1 MHRLVVALVALLGLA
16 AGGVVASYFFLSG
29 VTDRAASLAPS
40 NAAFYLNVYLQPSTG
55 QQMNLS
61 GLIGRLPGF
70 ADAATLDAKVDQVVQ
85 SLLSGTGIDYATEV
99 KPWLGDQIA
108 VAGWPSDGDPSGA
121 TTVVMA
127 AVKDRAAA
135 EAAVADL
142 AAGGTAF
149 STEAH
154 AGVDVHV
161 AEGSAYAFV
170 DDLLLVSPS
179 ATGIEAVIDV
189 GGGAESLAD
198 RSDFREAM
206 ARIPSDHLASA
217 FFDLAA
223 LVEAGGVEGQ
233 FGSFSTASAALVAE
247 RDGLRLSGSAP
258 FDIAVAAESARDR
271 FAMGTEPS
279 SLVEWMPEDTVAEA
293 VVFGL
298 RQTLEDAETA
308 IGSTGGGEDALG
320 LLDTVRAIAAFGLG
334 IDLDRE
340 VLPLLDREVGIALS
354 DLDGALPRGQL
365 LLRPDDA
372 EAATAALELLA
383 ERLEAVGATTR
394 TESRDGVDVT
404 ILTLPDTG
412 DVAYAIVDGIVILGF
427 SADDVMAAVS
437 AHASGASLAATDA
450 YAQTFEVAGQRAGTE
465 AFVDIGRLWELRVL
479 DDAAADLPSDARD
492 ILGALGTF
500 GVTVPSRDD
509 QIEFHAVM
517 TVPDRNAE

>member
-1 MHRLVVALVALLGLA
+1 MHRLVVALVSLLALVG
-16 AGGVVASYFFLSG
+16 AGVITSFFLLSG
-29 VTDRAASLAPS
+29 ATDRAASLAPS
-40 NAAFYLNVYLQPSTG
+40 NAAFYLNVYLQPSAG

-70 ADAATLDAKVDQVVQ
+70 ADAATLDAKVDQVVE
-85 SLLSGTGIDYATEV
+85 SLLSGTGIDYATQV

-108 VAGWPSDGDPSGA
+108 LAGWPSADDPSGA

-127 AVKDRAAA
+127 AVKDEAAA

-142 AAGGTAF
+142 AAGGAAF
-149 STEAH
+149 GTEAH
-154 AGVDVHV
+154 AGIDVHV
-161 AEGSAYAFV
+161 TEGSAYAFV

-179 ATGIEAVIDV
+179 ATAIEAVIDV
-189 GGGAESLAD
+189 RGGAESLAD

-206 ARIPSDHLASA
+206 ARVPSDHIASA
-217 FFDLAA
+217 FVDLAA
-223 LVEAGGVEGQ
+223 LADSGGLEGQ

-247 RDGLRLSGSAP
+247 RDGLRVSGSAP
-258 FDIAVAAESARDR
+258 FDVASAAESARDR
-271 FAMGTEPS
+271 FALGTEPS

-298 RQTLEDAETA
+298 RQTLEDAEAA
-308 IGSTGGGEDALG
+308 IGSAAGGEDALG

-354 DLDGALPRGQL
+354 DLDGDLPRGQL

-372 EAATAALELLA
+372 EAASATLDLLA
-383 ERLEAVGATTR
+383 ERLEGVGATRR

-404 ILTLPDTG
+404 VLTLPDTG

-427 SADDVMAAVS
+427 SAGDVMAAVS
-437 AHASGASLAATDA
+437 AHANGASLAATDA
-450 YAQTFEVAGQRAGTE
+450 YAQSFEVAGQRAGTE
-465 AFVDIGRLWELRVL
+465 AFVNVGSLWRLGVL
-479 DDAAADLPSDARD
+479 DEPAADLPSDARD
-492 ILGALGTF
+492 ILGALGTV
-500 GVTVPSRDD
+500 GLTVPSRDD
-509 QIEFHAVM
+509 QIEFHAVL